1 MVWLGIAGIGASTVL
16 FTEEP
21 YPVLVVSSAVVGL
34 ASAAMVVGM
43 DYAAPAWM
51 RRCLSWRPVVFIG
64 VISYGIYL
72 WHGPLMR
79 IVQNAAETGRAWRLL
94 AALIAIAVA
103 ALSYRFVEAP
113 IRARVRRR
121 TQGVRASV
129 PGPDPAESRTTARV
143 AETDAG

>member
-1 MVWLGIAGIGASTVL
+1 ML

-21 YPVLVVSSAVVGL
+21 YPVLVVSSAVVGRGLRGHGRRHGLRGTRVDAALPL
-34 ASAAMVVGM
+34 AG
-43 DYAAPAWM
+43 APS
-51 RRCLSWRPVVFIG
+51 CFIG